1 MVTPRPARRTDK
13 GSFRWFAALRL
24 ALLAA
29 LSAVLPGASAQGAPA
44 SDHVVVVV
52 FDGMRPDFVRPQYCP
67 NLYSL
72 ATNGVFF
79 RRNHCAYISTT
90 VVNGTVLATGTH
102 PRQNGILA
110 NSDFREELNSETSVA
125 SEVLDTVRRADR
137 ISGGKYV
144 AVDTVAE
151 LIQAAGHYTYLAG
164 TKSVTLLHDRF
175 RRRDDT
181 EAHRKSVTLGRG
193 LSLPRGA
200 TDPMVTANEGRAFPS
215 TDTTPNIAA
224 DTWTTKALIH
234 GLWTNGVPKYS
245 LLWLSDPDKTQHA
258 RGVGAPE
265 SLAAIEASDKNL
277 GEVIKVLD
285 RAGIRDKTDVLV
297 VSDHGFS
304 SVPRGGDVPG
314 ALRRAGLNAQS
325 RLENPE
331 PGDVVVVEF
340 GGSALIYV
348 IDRREDVIRT
358 AATVLQGCDFTGVIF
373 SRIELEGTFPLS
385 TVNYPTNGHGPDLVV
400 AMRWTDDANEFG
412 APGQML
418 ATSGTRGTGAHGSLS
433 RFEMNNTLVA
443 AGPSFKRGF
452 VSNTP
457 SGNIDVAPTI
467 LHVLGINR
475 PDWMDGRVLREA
487 LAGQGG
493 PALEVRERKLEASRE
508 IGFLRWNQYLRILEV
523 EGVSYF
529 SEGNGSLRLRAPDV
543 VESK

>member
-1 MVTPRPARRTDK
+1 MVPSYSARRIDR
-13 GSFRWFAALRL
+13 GFHRWFVALRHASL
-24 ALLAA
+24 AVIGALCAA
-29 LSAVLPGASAQGAPA
+29 LPGARAQGIPA
-44 SDHVVVVV
+44 SDHVLIVV

-90 VVNGTVLATGTH
+90 IVNGTVLATGTH
-102 PRQNGILA
+102 PGHNGILA
-110 NSDFREELNSETSVA
+110 NSDFREELNSQTSVG
-125 SEVLDTVRRADR
+125 SDILDTLRRADR

-151 LIQAAGHYTYLAG
+151 LIQAAGHYTYIAG
-164 TKSVTLLHDRF
+164 TKSVTLLQDRF
-175 RRRDDT
+175 LRRDDT

-200 TDPMVTANEGRAFPS
+200 TNQMVKVNEDKAFPR
-215 TDTTPNIAA
+215 TETTPNIAS

-258 RGVGAPE
+258 KGVGAPE

-277 GEVIKVLD
+277 GEVFKVLD
-285 RAGIRDKTDVLV
+285 QKGIREKTDVLV

-314 ALRRAGLNAQS
+314 ALRLAGLNAQTK
-325 RLENPE
+325 LENPE
-331 PGDVVVVEF
+331 PGDVLVVEF
-340 GGSALIYV
+340 GGSVLIYV
-348 IDRREDVIRT
+348 IDRREDVIRQ

-373 SRIELEGTFPLS
+373 SRMEIEGTFSLS

-400 AMRWTDDANEFG
+400 AMRWMDDPNEFG

-493 PALEVRERKLEASRE
+493 PAPEVRERKLEASRE

-529 SEGNGSLRLRAPDV
+529 SEGNGSLRL
-543 VESK
+543 E